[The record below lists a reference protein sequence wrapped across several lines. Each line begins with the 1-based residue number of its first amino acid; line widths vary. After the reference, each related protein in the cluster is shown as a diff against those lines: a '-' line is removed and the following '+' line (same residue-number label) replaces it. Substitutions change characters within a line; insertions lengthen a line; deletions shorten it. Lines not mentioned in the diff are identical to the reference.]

1 MRIIKPILPSNL
13 CVSSFVDSALFCLS
27 LCKTAQW
34 TSQTMRVK
42 TWFTN
47 WHAEAISYQIQ
58 YNFFSYKKALDPLR
72 FNKPNHFQSFTFE
85 YKLQVIARAA
95 EIGNRAAHSPQLSLN
110 LSKWRSVINRRD
122 GGLQLAIYRVLALI
136 HWYLGRFNKTNQKCL
151 RRVFKAAL
159 LTANS

>member
-1 MRIIKPILPSNL
+1 MRIMKPILPSNL
-13 CVSSFVDSALFCLS
+13 CVSSFVDSALFCLC

-42 TWFTN
+42 TWFPN
-47 WHAEAISYQIQ
+47 WHAKAISYQIQ
-58 YNFFSYKKALDPLR
+58 YNFFLIKRHLTHWGY
-72 FNKPNHFQSFTFE
+72 KPNHFQSFTFE

-110 LSKWRSVINRRD
+110 LSKWRSMINRRN
-122 GGLQLAIYRVLALI
+122 GGLELAIYRVLALI
-136 HWYLGRFNKTNQKCL
+136 HWYLGRFNKTNQKCI

-159 LTANS
+159 LTAT

>member
-1 MRIIKPILPSNL
+1 MFPRLLIQLYFVLVFVKPLNEHRKQCVWKLDLLIDMQKLLVIKYNII
-13 CVSSFVDSALFCLS
+13 
-27 LCKTAQW
+27 
-34 TSQTMRVK
+34 
-42 TWFTN
+42 
-47 WHAEAISYQIQ
+47 
-58 YNFFSYKKALDPLR
+58 FFLIKRHLTHWGY
-72 FNKPNHFQSFTFE
+72 KPNHFQSFTFE
-85 YKLQVIARAA
+85 YKLQVIAW

-110 LSKWRSVINRRD
+110 LSKWRSMINRRD

>member
-1 MRIIKPILPSNL
+1 MFPRLLIQLYFVLVFVKPLNEHRKQCVWKLDLLIDMQKLLVIKYNII
-13 CVSSFVDSALFCLS
+13 
-27 LCKTAQW
+27 
-34 TSQTMRVK
+34 
-42 TWFTN
+42 
-47 WHAEAISYQIQ
+47 
-58 YNFFSYKKALDPLR
+58 FFLIKRHLTHWGY
-72 FNKPNHFQSFTFE
+72 KPNHFQSFTFE

-110 LSKWRSVINRRD
+110 LSKWRSMINRRD

-136 HWYLGRFNKTNQKCL
+136 HWYLGCFNKTNQKCL